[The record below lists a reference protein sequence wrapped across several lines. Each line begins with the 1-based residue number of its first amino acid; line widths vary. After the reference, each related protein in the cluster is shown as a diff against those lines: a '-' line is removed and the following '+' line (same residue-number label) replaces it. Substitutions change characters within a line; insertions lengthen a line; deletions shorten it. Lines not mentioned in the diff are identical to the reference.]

1 MDAVS
6 AAAGN
11 LKERREGAPVAL
23 SLLIGYKTT
32 MTTEAKD
39 SQVDTKVR
47 KAVEEVLRDRLA
59 DYGYT
64 GVNVAPGQ
72 DRDGDPVLLVDVRY
86 KALDK
91 PIASKETFGLVT
103 AIRQQLARIGETRFP
118 HIRHHFDEQQK
129 IAS

>member
-1 MDAVS
+1 M
-6 AAAGN
+6 
-11 LKERREGAPVAL
+11 AL

-32 MTTEAKD
+32 MTTETKD
-39 SQVDTKVR
+39 PQVDTKVK
-47 KAVEEVLRDRLA
+47 KAVEEVLRGRLA

-64 GVNVAPGQ
+64 GANVAPGQ
-72 DRDGDPVLLVDVRY
+72 DRDGDPVLLIDVRY

-91 PIASKETFGLVT
+91 PIASKATFGLVT